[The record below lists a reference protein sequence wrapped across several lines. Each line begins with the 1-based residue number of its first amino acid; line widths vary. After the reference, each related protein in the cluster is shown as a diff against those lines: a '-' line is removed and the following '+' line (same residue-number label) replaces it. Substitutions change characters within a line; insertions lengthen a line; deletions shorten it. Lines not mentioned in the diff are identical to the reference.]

1 MQTTACRDRSMS
13 LLTFFFLGFGLLV
26 RDNMIE
32 MKAGRIAIS
41 SANTYV
47 QASLSPLVNR
57 VAAYVFFFFLKKI
70 FLFLNEVEHVQRQY
84 IIYMV
89 TDFGPPIKRDPM
101 TISNFFICRTH
112 SNSDNIY
119 IYVYIYISTH
129 IIHNMI

>member
-1 MQTTACRDRSMS
+1 MQTTACRDR

-47 QASLSPLVNR
+47 QASLTPLVNR
-57 VAAYVFFFFLKKI
+57 VAAYVFFFFFLI

-89 TDFGPPIKRDPM
+89 TDFGPPIKRYPM
-101 TISNFFICRTH
+101 TISNFLFVEPIVILI
-112 SNSDNIY
+112 IY
-119 IYVYIYISTH
+119 IYIRIYISTH

>member
-1 MQTTACRDRSMS
+1 MQTTACRDR

-47 QASLSPLVNR
+47 QASLTPLVNR
-57 VAAYVFFFFLKKI
+57 VAAYVFFFFLI

-119 IYVYIYISTH
+119 IYTYIYIYIYTYYT
-129 IIHNMI
+129 

>member
-1 MQTTACRDRSMS
+1 MQTTACRDR

-47 QASLSPLVNR
+47 QASLTPLVNR
-57 VAAYVFFFFLKKI
+57 VAAYDFFFLIFLI

-101 TISNFFICRTH
+101 TISNFLFVEPIVILI
-112 SNSDNIY
+112 IY

-129 IIHNMI
+129 IIHNII

>member
-47 QASLSPLVNR
+47 QASLTPLVNR
-57 VAAYVFFFFLKKI
+57 VAAYVFFFFFLKKY
-70 FLFLNEVEHVQRQY
+70 FYF
-84 IIYMV
+84 
-89 TDFGPPIKRDPM
+89 
-101 TISNFFICRTH
+101 
-112 SNSDNIY
+112 
-119 IYVYIYISTH
+119 
-129 IIHNMI
+129 